1 VDRLIACDAD
11 GTHAPAVS
19 RRSLVTS
26 VIMIASSLTAS
37 SLSSVSAS
45 FTAKTSSVKRTE
57 RVRRASVVARA
68 REVKSSAQGEVSKT
82 RGVREMFASTAVLG
96 GVVASAALQATFP
109 EQAQALSIRDPV
121 FGDIEV
127 WQFLVITAGYFIGIE
142 IYLDRKYDDKNKPIM
157 PTVQKK
163 EDAADEAKE
172 E

>member
-1 VDRLIACDAD
+1 M
-11 GTHAPAVS
+11 
-19 RRSLVTS
+19 
-26 VIMIASSLTAS
+26 IMIGSSLAAS

-45 FTAKTSSVKRTE
+45 FTAKTSSVKRTG
-57 RVRRASVVARA
+57 RVIRASVVARA
-68 REVKSSAQGEVSKT
+68 KEVKSSAQGEDSKT

-96 GVVASAALQATFP
+96 GVLASTALQATFP

-127 WQFLVITAGYFIGIE
+127 WQFLVLTAGYFIGIE
-142 IYLDRKYDDKNKPIM
+142 IYLDRKYDDKNKPVM